1 MKQGT
6 FNKIFKIGNFIVK
19 LSKEHSSV
27 SSEIAKMGSDDIKK
41 YEKDISSVGIN
52 TSKVYLHLKSKNK
65 SLILQEY
72 IDGYTLQE
80 YFESLEISNLDKLK
94 MFRELIILYSKT
106 LQNDN
111 LCLDWNLKNFII
123 SKGDIYY
130 IDYVPALYKDR
141 IMKLNSERLEQY
153 MLSYLDRKIQ
163 LAGIMSYAI
172 VPFFKEEKEE
182 LKNLFLGMIKSIEE
196 ILNIKFNDK
205 DLTNHIYIKKM
216 NILFNYL
223 NSKQDYESF
232 IEQYKSITMEETT
245 VKKRKL

>member
-27 SSEIAKMGSDDIKK
+27 SSEIAMMGSDDIKK
-41 YEKDISSVGIN
+41 YEKDISSVGVN
-52 TSKVYLHLKSKNK
+52 TSKVYLYLKSKNK

-80 YFESLEISNLDKLK
+80 YFENVKISNLDKLK
-94 MFRELIILYSKT
+94 MFKELIVLYAKT

-130 IDYVPALYKDR
+130 IDYVPAIYKDK
-141 IMKLNSERLEQY
+141 IMKLKSERLEQY
-153 MLSYLDRKIQ
+153 MTSYLDRKIQ

-172 VPFFKEEKEE
+172 VPFFNEDKEE
-182 LKNLFLGMIKSIEE
+182 LKKIFLGMIKCVEE
-196 ILNIKFNDK
+196 ILKIKFNDN
-205 DLTNHIYIKKM
+205 DLTNHIYMKKM
-216 NILFNYL
+216 NIIFNYISS
-223 NSKQDYESF
+223 NQDYESF
-232 IEQYKSITMEETT
+232 IEQYKSISMKNT
-245 VKKRKL
+245 VVKRRNL

>member
-27 SSEIAKMGSDDIKK
+27 SSEIAMMGSDDIKK
-41 YEKDISSVGIN
+41 YEKDISSVGVN
-52 TSKVYLHLKSKNK
+52 TSKVYLYLKSKNK

-80 YFESLEISNLDKLK
+80 YFENVKISNLDKLK
-94 MFRELIILYSKT
+94 MFKELIVLYAKT

-130 IDYVPALYKDR
+130 IDYVPAIYKDK
-141 IMKLNSERLEQY
+141 IMKIKSERLEQY
-153 MLSYLDRKIQ
+153 MTSYLDRKIQ

-172 VPFFKEEKEE
+172 VPFFNEDKEE
-182 LKNLFLGMIKSIEE
+182 LEKIFLGMIKCVEE
-196 ILNIKFNDK
+196 ILKIKFNDN
-205 DLTNHIYIKKM
+205 DLTNHIYMKKM
-216 NILFNYL
+216 NIIFNYISS
-223 NSKQDYESF
+223 NQDYESF
-232 IEQYKSITMEETT
+232 IEQYKSISMENT
-245 VKKRKL
+245 VVKRRNL